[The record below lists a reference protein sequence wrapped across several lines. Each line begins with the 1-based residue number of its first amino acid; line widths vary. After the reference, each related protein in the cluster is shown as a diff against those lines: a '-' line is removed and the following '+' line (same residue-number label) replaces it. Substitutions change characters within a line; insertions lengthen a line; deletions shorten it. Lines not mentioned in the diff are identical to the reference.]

1 MPNNGGERRSHA
13 VTLPNCKIS
22 LRINIEHQS
31 AYKET
36 IPWVCYSFEF
46 DRVELTPE
54 EEANCPHTSIYTR
67 EGEIWGGASGSSQ
80 VEILHTCCLCMK
92 VLDRSFEY
100 YD

>member
-1 MPNNGGERRSHA
+1 
-13 VTLPNCKIS
+13 
-22 LRINIEHQS
+22 
-31 AYKET
+31 
-36 IPWVCYSFEF
+36 
-46 DRVELTPE
+46 VELTPE